1 MTTGAPSTVTVVER
15 LIEQVDAVLN
25 SLADLAAQ
33 LAALDAGNRLSRT
46 ALATLRQS
54 ITDVLGRHKQLVTGA
69 GVITAPGLLEDA
81 PYWLEWWWRTTT
93 GTLAALRVNLD
104 PQAPDFFD
112 YALTDWYA
120 IPARTGTASVAG
132 PYVDYVC
139 TNEYTVT
146 LSHPVVVGGQMLG
159 VAAADV
165 LVSSLERFLMPDLLH
180 RPGEVVVTNDNG
192 RIVASNQADKAPGT
206 RLTSDAKWSSRPITL
221 TPTTSWLL
229 HERPLRA
236 VRGR

>member
-1 MTTGAPSTVTVVER
+1 MTAGAASTATVVDR
-15 LIEQVDAVLN
+15 LIEQIDGVLK
-25 SLADLAAQ
+25 SLADLAVQFAALDGGNRMSRAA
-33 LAALDAGNRLSRT
+33 LAALRQPIADFLSGNTR
-46 ALATLRQS
+46 
-54 ITDVLGRHKQLVTGA
+54 LVTGA
-69 GVITAPGLLEDA
+69 GVITAPGLLEDE

-93 GTLAALRVNLD
+93 GALAALRVNLD

-146 LSHPVVVGGQMLG
+146 LSHPVVVGGRMLG

-165 LVSSLERFLMPDLLH
+165 LVSSLERFLLPGLLELT
-180 RPGEVVVTNDNG
+180 GEVVVTNANG
-192 RIVASNQADKAPGT
+192 RVIASNHAYEAPGT
-206 RLTSDAKWSSRPITL
+206 RLTADATWRSCPIRL

-229 HERPLRA
+229 HERPA
-236 VRGR
+236 SG